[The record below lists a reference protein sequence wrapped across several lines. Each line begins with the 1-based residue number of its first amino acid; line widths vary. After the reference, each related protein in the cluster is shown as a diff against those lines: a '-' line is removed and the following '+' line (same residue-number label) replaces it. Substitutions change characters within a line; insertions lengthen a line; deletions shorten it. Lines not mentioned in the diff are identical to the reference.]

1 MSEAR
6 QVQMRAVSGDEAGLR
21 LDRWFQRHFPELSHG
36 ALQKLL
42 RTGQVRLDGKRVEG
56 KDRVEPGQ
64 TVRLPPGVTAAP
76 VPSSQSRP
84 KAAKPQLSE
93 RDAQEIQGLVI
104 HRDDW
109 VIALNKPSGLAV
121 QGGSGTERHVDGM
134 LDGLRFGSEERPRL
148 VHRLDK
154 DTSGLLLIAR
164 TGQSAK
170 RLSEIVPRPR
180 DREALLGGG
189 GRRAAEDGRRDR
201 PAARQAPG
209 RARPRDH
216 AGRPRGGAEGADP
229 FQGDGSRRRSRRA
242 AGAVAAHRPHPSA
255 ARPLRGDRLPDPGR
269 PQVRRRGSAAVGRRR
284 FAPASPACA
293 AAHPAASLGQGH
305 APPAGRAAGAF
316 QAHARGVRLLGDG
329 GSMRGQIR
337 HSLATADL
345 DGGGAPA
352 GAGDRR
358 A

>member
-42 RTGQVRLDGKRVEG
+42 RTGRVRLDGKRVEG

-76 VPSSQSRP
+76 VPSSKDKP
-84 KAAKPQLSE
+84 KAAKPRLSE
-93 RDAQEIQGLVI
+93 RDAQEIQSLVI

-134 LDGLRFGSEERPRL
+134 LDGLRFGREERPRL

-170 RLSEIVPRPR
+170 RLSESFR
-180 DREALLGGG
+180 DRETEKLYWAVVVGVPPKMEGAIDLPLAKRPGARDRETMQVDHEEGQKALTHFRVMDRASDRAALLALWPRTGRTHQLRVHCAEIGCPILGDRKYGGEE
-189 GRRAAEDGRRDR
+189 ALLSAV
-201 PAARQAPG
+201 
-209 RARPRDH
+209 
-216 AGRPRGGAEGADP
+216 AD
-229 FQGDGSRRRSRRA
+229 SRRLHLHARRLTL
-242 AGAVAAHRPHPSA
+242 PHPSGKGT
-255 ARPLRGDRLPDPGR
+255 LRL
-269 PQVRRRGSAAVGRRR
+269 QAE
-284 FAPASPACA
+284 
-293 AAHPAASLGQGH
+293 
-305 APPAGRAAGAF
+305 PPAHFKRTLEAFGFSATGDAA
-316 QAHARGVRLLGDG
+316 
-329 GSMRGQIR
+329 
-337 HSLATADL
+337 
-345 DGGGAPA
+345 
-352 GAGDRR
+352 
-358 A
+358 

>member
-76 VPSSQSRP
+76 VPSSQSKP

-93 RDAQEIQGLVI
+93 RETQEIQSLVI

-121 QGGSGTERHVDGM
+121 QGGSGTERHVDGL
-134 LDGLRFGSEERPRL
+134 LDGLRFGFEDRPRL

-164 TGQSAK
+164 TGQAAK
-170 RLSEIVPRPR
+170 RLSESFR
-180 DREALLGGG
+180 DRETEKLYWAVVVGVPPKMEGAIDLPLAKRPGARDRETMQVDHEEGQKALTHFKVMDRAGDRAALMALWPRTGRTHQLRVHCAEIGCPILGDRKYGGEEALLS
-189 GRRAAEDGRRDR
+189 AV
-201 PAARQAPG
+201 
-209 RARPRDH
+209 
-216 AGRPRGGAEGADP
+216 AD
-229 FQGDGSRRRSRRA
+229 SRRLHLHARRLTL
-242 AGAVAAHRPHPSA
+242 PHPSGKGT
-255 ARPLRGDRLPDPGR
+255 LRLQAEPPAHFKRTLEAFGFSATGDR
-269 PQVRRRGSAAVGRRR
+269 
-284 FAPASPACA
+284 
-293 AAHPAASLGQGH
+293 
-305 APPAGRAAGAF
+305 
-316 QAHARGVRLLGDG
+316 
-329 GSMRGQIR
+329 
-337 HSLATADL
+337 
-345 DGGGAPA
+345 
-352 GAGDRR
+352 
-358 A
+358 